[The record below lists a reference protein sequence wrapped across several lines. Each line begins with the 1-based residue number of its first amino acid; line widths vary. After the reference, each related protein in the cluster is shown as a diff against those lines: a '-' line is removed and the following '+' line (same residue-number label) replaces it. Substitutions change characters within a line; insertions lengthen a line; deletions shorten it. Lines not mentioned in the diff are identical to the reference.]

1 MEYMSSG
8 AYPEYKIINA
18 LCSIYNPDDVMQS
31 FNYSLGVKGT
41 IYKHKKKLKEYIC
54 RLKNGKIEFYSKA
67 FLIRKHITTVK
78 KLKGIERIINI
89 SQLQQ
94 FIDILKR
101 LMSLLVIETEI

>member
-1 MEYMSSG
+1 MG
-8 AYPEYKIINA
+8 IN
-18 LCSIYNPDDVMQS
+18 SDY
-31 FNYSLGVKGT
+31 
-41 IYKHKKKLKEYIC
+41 KKLNFIQKH
-54 RLKNGKIEFYSKA
+54 